1 MVERIADLLQGI
13 AERHISILLVEQK
26 LTIAMRISHRVYVM
40 GHGRMVFEGTPSELA
55 ANAEVRKAWLE
66 V

>member
-1 MVERIADLLQGI
+1 
-13 AERHISILLVEQK
+13 VEQK

-55 ANAEVRKAWLE
+55 ADSAVREAWLE

>member
-1 MVERIADLLQGI
+1 LRSI
-13 AERHISILLVEQK
+13 AERRISILLVEQK

-40 GHGRMVFEGTPSELA
+40 GHGRMVFEGTPAELDA
-55 ANAEVRKAWLE
+55 HAEVRRAWLE